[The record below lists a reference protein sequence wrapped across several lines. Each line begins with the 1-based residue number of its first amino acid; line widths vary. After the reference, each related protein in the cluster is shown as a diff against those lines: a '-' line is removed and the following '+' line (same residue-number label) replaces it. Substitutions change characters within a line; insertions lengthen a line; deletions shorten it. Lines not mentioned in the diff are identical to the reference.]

1 MDPKSSLWMKIL
13 MIQFLLDSTPHSL
26 SISLHKNPKNLSV
39 HDKLHGIHFFIKIL
53 IFGFVNSLL
62 S

>member
-39 HDKLHGIHFFIKIL
+39 HDKLHGIHFFIKTL
-53 IFGFVNSLL
+53 YLVL
-62 S
+62 